1 MPAVLKR
8 ELWFSVIPSTRDVWE
23 GNEQEFSS
31 M

>member
-1 MPAVLKR
+1 MQAVLKR

-23 GNEQEFSS
+23 GNEQEVSS